1 MRARSRTLIFVLL
14 ASVSSIWTATAGAQ
28 ARFSDP
34 EADVRSVFE
43 LIDARLQLMEAVAA
57 WKFDHGMP
65 IVDAARENRVLDDSV
80 KRARQMGIEPIAA
93 HRLFAWQIRLASV
106 LQERYVA
113 KWRAEGYSGG
123 PIRDLNAELRPQL
136 DQIGAELFR
145 AIYKSLPELQREDFT
160 VRYGHLA
167 DDIDLPGI
175 DPVIGEFGRRSLL
188 LAVSQLRATNVP
200 ALERVRASG
209 ILRIGTTGDY
219 APFSLERDGGLS
231 GADVDLALELAR
243 SLGAEAHFVKTSW
256 PTLMSDY
263 AAGRFDVA
271 MSGISVTPQRAQ
283 QAQFSA
289 PYHRGGKTPIVRC
302 GTEERFDTLAE
313 IDQPTVRVIVNPG
326 GTNEQF
332 VREHVRRA
340 QKRVHDDNRTIFAE
354 IAAGRADVMITD
366 DIEVELQVRR
376 EPRLCRATRATFTT
390 AEKAILIERDAALTA
405 AVDEWLKRELAAG
418 RVERRLTGAQ
428 P

>member
-1 MRARSRTLIFVLL
+1 MRARSGSFFLAFL
-14 ASVSSIWTATAGAQ
+14 ASLCTATAGAQ
-28 ARFSDP
+28 ARFADP
-34 EADVRSVFE
+34 EADVRAVFE

-175 DPVIGEFGRRSLL
+175 DPVIAEFGRRSLL